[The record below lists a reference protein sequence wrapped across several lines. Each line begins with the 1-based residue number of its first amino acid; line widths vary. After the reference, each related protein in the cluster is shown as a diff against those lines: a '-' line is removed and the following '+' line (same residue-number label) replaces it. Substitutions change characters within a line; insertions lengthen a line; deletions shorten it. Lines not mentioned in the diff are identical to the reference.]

1 MKYFLR
7 LAVAILTFVI
17 GWSITTVVFKL
28 ASKSTVLP
36 PLALPSTVATA
47 WPVLLSWEN
56 RDLTLIDGPEKAQL
70 EMAISALRVSKDQ
83 FLAPRLFSRVSTFS
97 GEERYVLV
105 EESALL
111 SIPGDS
117 RLHISVFDLEGK
129 LLDSSEFGAGWR
141 IMLSSI
147 SFIQVKEVGEVLK
160 VKSSP
165 SINGADVRMQYYALI
180 NDKMRLIRLE
190 DSNGKLR
197 INHYGA
203 LNYTIGFTEV
213 GRSAEDWEESLITKD
228 EAQSLATLTWLSGV
242 HLKADADVSG
252 DWHEDLAEA
261 RLVEEVRARPA
272 VKKIVNSLKDA
283 NNPWLR
289 EAARLAAEQ
298 MH

>member
-1 MKYFLR
+1 MKHFLR

-28 ASKSTVLP
+28 ASKSSVLP
-36 PLALPSTVATA
+36 PLALPSTVPSA
-47 WPVLLSWEN
+47 WSVLLSWQD
-56 RDLTLIDGPEKAQL
+56 RDLKLIDGPERTQL
-70 EMAISALRVSKDQ
+70 ERAISALRRSRIQSLK
-83 FLAPRLFSRVSTFS
+83 PRLFSRVSTFS

-105 EESALL
+105 EESPLVF
-111 SIPGDS
+111 IPGDS
-117 RLHISVFDLEGK
+117 RLQISVFDLHGK

-141 IMLSSI
+141 IALSA
-147 SFIQVKEVGEVLK
+147 FRFLQVKEAGEVLEIN
-160 VKSSP
+160 STP
-165 SINGADVRMQYYALI
+165 FINGADVRMQYYALI

-190 DSNGKLR
+190 DSNGKLH

-203 LNYTIGFTEV
+203 PNHTIGFTEV
-213 GRSAEDWEESLITKD
+213 GRSAEDWEKSLITKD
-228 EAQSLATLTWLSGV
+228 EAQSLATLTWLGGF
-242 HLKADADVSG
+242 HFNADADVSG

-261 RLVEEVRARPA
+261 RLVEEVRKRPA

-289 EAARLAAEQ
+289 EAARSAAEQ